1 MKNFVDEC
9 YIMIRVSVWKHH
21 RRGTF
26 DMLAGVNLQMSPTM
40 AAASCACWPS
50 QLVPT
55 CGTPPL
61 LPHPAITAARVTASS
76 ARTSLRTRA
85 PPRDLP
91 ASCEARWRP
100 CSGAS
105 RAATASAVT
114 SVRGRAVTSCRGSRP
129 LAAACRSAL
138 RTARLLLAR
147 PASSEAWWAA
157 SRARWAARRGST
169 PSSVPAGLQS
179 GLRMNGRI

>member
-1 MKNFVDEC
+1 MKIFVDEC
-9 YIMIRVSVWKHH
+9 YIMFLVSVWKHH
-21 RRGTF
+21 RWGSF
-26 DMLAGVNLQMSPTM
+26 DMLAKVHLQMSPRVAT
-40 AAASCACWPS
+40 ASCACWPS

-55 CGTPPL
+55 SAPPPL
-61 LPHPAITAARVTASS
+61 QPPPAITAARVTASS
-76 ARTSLRTRA
+76 SRTSLRTRA
-85 PPRDLP
+85 PPRDLA
-91 ASCEARWRP
+91 ASCVARWRP
-100 CSGAS
+100 CGGAS

-157 SRARWAARRGST
+157 SRARWAAR
-169 PSSVPAGLQS
+169 
-179 GLRMNGRI
+179 